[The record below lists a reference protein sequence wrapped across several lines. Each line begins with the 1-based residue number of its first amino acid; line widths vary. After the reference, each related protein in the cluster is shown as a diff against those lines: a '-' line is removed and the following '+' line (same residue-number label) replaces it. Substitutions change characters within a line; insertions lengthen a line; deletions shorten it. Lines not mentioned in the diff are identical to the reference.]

1 MTLEIRE
8 GRGVGANKDHIHLHL
23 EHLGPEVIEERLPG
37 IAETARIFAD
47 IEVTREPIPELPTVH
62 YNMGGI
68 PCGYRGAAVTLRDG
82 DPEHIVPGLMAAGEA
97 ACVSVHG
104 ANRLG
109 SNSLLDLVV
118 FGRAAAHYC
127 GEVVTPGRKQPPLPA
142 GAGDESVARLDQL
155 RHADGSLGTSQIRLR
170 LQKTMQNHAAVFRTG
185 ELLHEGVTALTEVLE
200 SFAEVRVADRSMVF
214 NTDLLETVELDN
226 LLRQAM
232 VTLRSAENRRESRG
246 AHAREDYPDR
256 DDANWMKHTLAWH
269 EAGNEVR
276 IDYRPVHRD
285 TLTKE
290 VEPIP
295 PQARVY

>member
-1 MTLEIRE
+1 MIGKTEREIFWAE
-8 GRGVGANKDHIHLHL
+8 G
-23 EHLGPEVIEERLPG
+23 
-37 IAETARIFAD
+37 
-47 IEVTREPIPELPTVH
+47 
-62 YNMGGI
+62 
-68 PCGYRGAAVTLRDG
+68 
-82 DPEHIVPGLMAAGEA
+82 
-97 ACVSVHG
+97 
-104 ANRLG
+104 
-109 SNSLLDLVV
+109 
-118 FGRAAAHYC
+118 
-127 GEVVTPGRKQPPLPA
+127 
-142 GAGDESVARLDQL
+142 
-155 RHADGSLGTSQIRLR
+155 SQIRLR

-185 ELLHEGVTALTEVLE
+185 ELLHEGVAALTEVLE